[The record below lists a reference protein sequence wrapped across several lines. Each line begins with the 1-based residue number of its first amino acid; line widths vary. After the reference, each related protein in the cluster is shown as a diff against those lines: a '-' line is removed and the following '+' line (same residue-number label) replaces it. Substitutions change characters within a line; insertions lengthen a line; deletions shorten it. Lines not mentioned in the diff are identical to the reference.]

1 MKGTVTVL
9 AETVFKRV
17 FKGYDT
23 AQVDEFIIE
32 MSDKYG
38 ENEKELNDRI
48 RAGES
53 EIARLRDELNQIYAA
68 NEEREKEY
76 RADIARIQREY
87 DALCA
92 EVGEKMVI
100 ADKRAAEIIK
110 NAEKEANLILTDA
123 RRGGESEA
131 KAIRSRAEEEANRL
145 VEETRKR
152 CDSVIAAAEEYRAYQ
167 NEMSKSMIETEN
179 RFSVAID
186 RLRNGIGGQE

>member
-9 AETVFKRV
+9 AETVFKKV

-53 EIARLRDELNQIYAA
+53 EIARLRDELNQIYTA
-68 NEEREKEY
+68 NEQREKEY
-76 RADIARIQREY
+76 REDIARIQREY

-92 EVGEKMVI
+92 EVGEKMVV

-110 NAEKEANLILTDA
+110 NAEKEASLILTDA
-123 RRGGESEA
+123 RKGGESEA

-179 RFSVAID
+179 RFAVALN
-186 RLRNGIGGQE
+186 RLRDGIGGQE

>member
-76 RADIARIQREY
+76 RADIAKIQREY

-179 RFSVAID
+179 RFSVALD

>member
-1 MKGTVTVL
+1 M

-179 RFSVAID
+179 RFSVALD

>member
-179 RFSVAID
+179 RFSVALD

>member
-1 MKGTVTVL
+1 MKGTVTIL

-53 EIARLRDELNQIYAA
+53 EIARLRDELNQIYTL

-76 RADIARIQREY
+76 RNDIAKIQREY
-87 DALCA
+87 DTLCA

-123 RRGGESEA
+123 RKGGESEA
-131 KAIRSRAEEEANRL
+131 KAIRSRAEEDANRL
-145 VEETRKR
+145 VEETRKK
-152 CDSVIAAAEEYRAYQ
+152 CESVIAAAEEYRAYQ

-179 RFSVAID
+179 RFTVALN
-186 RLRNGIGGQE
+186 RLRDGIGGQE

>member
-9 AETVFKRV
+9 AETVFKKV

-53 EIARLRDELNQIYAA
+53 EIARLRDELNQIYTA
-68 NEEREKEY
+68 NEQREKEY
-76 RADIARIQREY
+76 REDIARIQREY

-92 EVGEKMVI
+92 EVGEKMVV

-110 NAEKEANLILTDA
+110 NAEKEASLILTDA
-123 RRGGESEA
+123 RKGGESEA

-145 VEETRKR
+145 VEETRKK
-152 CDSVIAAAEEYRAYQ
+152 CESVIAAAEEYRAYQ

-179 RFSVAID
+179 RFTVALN
-186 RLRNGIGGQE
+186 RLRDGIGGQE